1 MRCSRMVR
9 RTGSR
14 TSASAARRSVRLTST
29 RRSVAGAPA
38 RRLRS
43 CVQVAVTTSDFGRAR
58 PAGGGTG
65 GGRDAEDQPGAR
77 DERGNPRHDRSRPD
91 QAVHPFSLPVD
102 CEGRVKPPSL
112 RRQPLGARTGWS
124 RQSRL
129 RCYVRRPCRLRVPT
143 ILVTGAS
150 SGIGA
155 ALAPMLAARGAT
167 VGIVARRR
175 ERLEAVLAECQRARA
190 RVVGSGRWISL
201 TSTPPSRSRTDAWNT
216 FGGLDCVV
224 HNAAIPKRV
233 PVARLTDD
241 LVDETM
247 RINFT
252 SPVRMTLALLG
263 AMLER
268 GRGLTAF
275 VSSVGGRIGIAHEA
289 AYCASKFALAGF
301 SEAMAID
308 LYGTGVG
315 VKLLLPGSIE
325 TEIWDQPGNDA
336 AAVRGSV
343 HLARGLRAEHRR
355 RLEDDGFEYFVPPNM
370 PQSDRT
376 YDEVV
381 KGKTSNVD
389 GSIGAMGQMSHAHES
404 GSG

>member
-1 MRCSRMVR
+1 MQIA
-9 RTGSR
+9 GS
-14 TSASAARRSVRLTST
+14 
-29 RRSVAGAPA
+29 
-38 RRLRS
+38 
-43 CVQVAVTTSDFGRAR
+43 
-58 PAGGGTG
+58 
-65 GGRDAEDQPGAR
+65 
-77 DERGNPRHDRSRPD
+77 
-91 QAVHPFSLPVD
+91 
-102 CEGRVKPPSL
+102 
-112 RRQPLGARTGWS
+112 
-124 RQSRL
+124 
-129 RCYVRRPCRLRVPT
+129 T

-155 ALAPMLAARGAT
+155 ALAPMLAERGGT

-175 ERLEAVLAECQRARA
+175 ERLEAVLAQCKEHA
-190 RVVGSGRWISL
+190 
-201 TSTPPSRSRTDAWNT
+201 PESRLWAVDLGDLDAAVAVAEDAWDA

-233 PVARLTDD
+233 PVARLTAD

-263 AMLER
+263 RMLER
-268 GRGLTAF
+268 GHGLTAF

-336 AAVRGSV
+336 AQFAGPFISPEDC
-343 HLARGLRAEHRR
+343 ASSIIAA
-355 RLEDDGFEYFVPPNM
+355 LEDDGFEYFVPPNM
-370 PQSDRT
+370 PQSERT

-389 GSIGAMGQMSHAHES
+389 GWIGAMGQMAHAHES
-404 GSG
+404 GAG